1 MTIDKYTKFILTLI
15 AVGILGLNFYLYDIN
30 IVKKAYAI
38 SNNVVVSHISKIINA
53 QTEDLKYSNNVVVS
67 QISKIINAQTEDLKY
82 SIFAVCKN

>member
-38 SNNVVVSHISKIINA
+38 SNNVVVSQIEELLEE
-53 QTEDLKYSNNVVVS
+53 QTEDILYA
-67 QISKIINAQTEDLKY
+67 IR
-82 SIFAVCKN
+82 AVCN